1 MLDYKIIQLVR
12 DAEYS
17 EFAREQLKM
26 YGYSEED
33 IQDLIEKYNSEGLE
47 VNEC

>member
-17 EFAREQLKM
+17 ELAREQLKM

-33 IQDLIEKYNSEGLE
+33 IEELIEKYNTEGLE

>member
-12 DAEYS
+12 DAENS

-26 YGYSEED
+26 YV
-33 IQDLIEKYNSEGLE
+33 IQMKIFKN
-47 VNEC
+47 

>member
-1 MLDYKIIQLVR
+1 MYDYNIIQLVR
-12 DAEYS
+12 DAENS

-26 YGYSEED
+26 YGYSDED
-33 IQDLIEKYNSEGLE
+33 IQDLIEKYNTEGLE